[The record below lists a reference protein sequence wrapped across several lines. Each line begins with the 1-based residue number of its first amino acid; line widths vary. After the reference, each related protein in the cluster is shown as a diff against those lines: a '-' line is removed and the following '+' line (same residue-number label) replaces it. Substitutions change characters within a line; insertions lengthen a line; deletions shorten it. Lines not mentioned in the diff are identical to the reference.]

1 MKMEQTQCPK
11 TPAYKLQTPGD
22 YAEGNIKQNLLNLA
36 SSLSSIILF
45 NYKNLQD
52 LRLSEE

>member
-1 MKMEQTQCPK
+1 MEQTQCPK

-22 YAEGNIKQNLLNLA
+22 YAEENIKQNLLNLA